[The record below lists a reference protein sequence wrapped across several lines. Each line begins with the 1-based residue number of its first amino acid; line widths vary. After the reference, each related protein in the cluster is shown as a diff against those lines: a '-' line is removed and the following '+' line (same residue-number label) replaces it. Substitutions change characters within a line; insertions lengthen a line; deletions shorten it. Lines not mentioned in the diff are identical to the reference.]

1 MQYITRKTKGAH
13 PKQKLSTSVQKVNP
27 TYREAFVFSCNSLD
41 NVVYSE
47 KLFTLSLQDNV
58 DCDLGDVYCSDLDG
72 EFFELF
78 NSPIRTS
85 KKTAVNE
92 DEDGLD
98 NLAHKVTIVDG
109 LDYLSQKVYE
119 VIDFYNFY

>member
-1 MQYITRKTKGAH
+1 M
-13 PKQKLSTSVQKVNP
+13 
-27 TYREAFVFSCNSLD
+27 
-41 NVVYSE
+41 
-47 KLFTLSLQDNV
+47 
-58 DCDLGDVYCSDLDG
+58 DCDLGDEYCSDLDG

-85 KKTAVNE
+85 NKKAGNE
-92 DEDGLD
+92 FVDGLD
-98 NLAHKVTIVDG
+98 NLAHKVDEVIVDG